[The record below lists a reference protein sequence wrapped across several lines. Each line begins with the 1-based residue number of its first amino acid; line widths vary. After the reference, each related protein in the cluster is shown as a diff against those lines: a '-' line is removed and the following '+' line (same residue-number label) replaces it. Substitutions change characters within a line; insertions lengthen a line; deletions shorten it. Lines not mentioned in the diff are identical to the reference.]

1 MTLKI
6 LWELGEIYTTP
17 LDWFLVLLGM
27 AYSSYAQGSFFNW
40 RILIFLIVL
49 FLYHITMNVFNNYMD
64 YQNAKDDHYKKQTS
78 TVSKWNLSL
87 KTVKRTFLFFLFI
100 SLVFGAILVFSTDGL
115 VLILGLVGYYVGFGY
130 SYGRRPINSL
140 PIAETI
146 PAVLSGFMI
155 PIISAYLAN
164 YGTSSLTLHS
174 LWGMLMAFMPMFF
187 CMFNNLLANNT
198 CDLEEDIKN
207 GRKTL
212 VYYIGKKNSV
222 LLLILLTCLSYVS
235 ILVAV
240 YFNQAP
246 VLTLGMMLLFP
257 ITLNVL
263 RPYFKQQIKKQTF
276 PLVLKGMSLIMLG
289 YPVVYWIG
297 SFINQQ

>member
-27 AYSSYAQGSFFNW
+27 AYSRYTQGNFFNW

-49 FLYHITMNVFNNYMD
+49 FFYHITMNVFNNYMD
-64 YQNAKDDHYKKQTS
+64 YRNAKDDNYKKQTS

-87 KTVKRTFLFFLFI
+87 ETVKRTFLFFLII
-100 SLVFGAILVFSTDGL
+100 SLFFGAILVFSTDRL
-115 VLILGLVGYYVGFGY
+115 VLVLGLLGYYVGFSY

-140 PIAETI
+140 LIAETI
-146 PAVLSGFMI
+146 PAVLSGLMI
-155 PIISAYLAN
+155 PMLGAYLAN
-164 YGTSSLTLHS
+164 YGAVKLTFHS
-174 LWGMLMAFMPMFF
+174 IGGMVLGFMPMFF

-222 LLLILLTCLSYVS
+222 LLLTLLTCLSYVS

-240 YFNQAP
+240 YFKQAP
-246 VLTLGMMLLFP
+246 VLSIGMILLFP
-257 ITLNVL
+257 ITLKML
-263 RPYFKQQIKKQTF
+263 RPYFGQQIKKQTF
-276 PLVLKGMSLIMLG
+276 PLVLKGMSLIMFG
-289 YPVVYWIG
+289 YPIVYLIG
-297 SFINQQ
+297 CFI

>member
-1 MTLKI
+1 MTRKI

-27 AYSSYAQGSFFNW
+27 AYSGYTQGSFFNW
-40 RILIFLIVL
+40 RLLIFLVVL
-49 FLYHITMNVFNNYMD
+49 FLYHITMNIFNNYMD
-64 YQNAKDDHYKKQTS
+64 FQNAKDDHYKQQTS
-78 TVSKWNLSL
+78 TISKWNLSL
-87 KTVKRTFLFFLFI
+87 KIVKRTFLFFLFI
-100 SLVFGAILVFSTDGL
+100 SLFFGAILVFSTDSL
-115 VLILGLVGYYVGFGY
+115 VLILGILGYYVGFGY

-155 PIISAYLAN
+155 PIIGAYLAN
-164 YGTSSLTLHS
+164 YGTAKLTFHS
-174 LWGMLMAFMPMFF
+174 LGGMLIGFMPMFF

-222 LLLILLTCLSYVS
+222 SLLILLTCLSYIS
-235 ILVAV
+235 IIAAV
-240 YFNQAP
+240 YFKQAP
-246 VLTLGMMLLFP
+246 VLTLGIILLFP
-257 ITLNVL
+257 TTLKIL
-263 RPYFKQQIKKQTF
+263 RPYFRQQIKKQTF
-276 PLVLKGMSLIMLG
+276 PLVLKGMSLIMFG
-289 YPVVYWIG
+289 YPVVYLIG
-297 SFINQQ
+297 SFIQL

>member
-1 MTLKI
+1 MSFKT

-27 AYSSYAQGSFFNW
+27 AYSGYSQGSFFNW
-40 RILIFLIVL
+40 RILIFLVVL
-49 FLYHITMNVFNNYMD
+49 FLYHITMNIFNNYMD
-64 YQNAKDDHYKKQTS
+64 FKNAKDDIYKKQTS
-78 TVSKWNLSL
+78 TISKWGLSL
-87 KTVKRTFLFFLFI
+87 KTVKRTFFIFLVI
-100 SLVFGAILVFSTDGL
+100 SLFFGAILVFSTDSL
-115 VLILGLVGYYVGFGY
+115 VLILGLLGYYVGFGY

-140 PIAETI
+140 PIAETV

-155 PIISAYLAN
+155 PILSAYLAN
-164 YGTSSLTLHS
+164 YGAVKLTFHS
-174 LWGMLMAFMPMFF
+174 FGGMLIGFMPMFF

-222 LLLILLTCLSYVS
+222 NLLILVTCLSYVA
-235 ILVAV
+235 IIVAV
-240 YFNQAP
+240 YFKQAP
-246 VLTLGMMLLFP
+246 SLTLVLLLLFP
-257 ITLNVL
+257 ITLKVL

-276 PLVLKGMSLIMLG
+276 PLVLKGMTLIMFG
-289 YPVVYWIG
+289 YPIVYLIG
-297 SFINQQ
+297 SFI

>member
-1 MTLKI
+1 MTFKI

-27 AYSSYAQGSFFNW
+27 AYSGYAQGNFFNW

-100 SLVFGAILVFSTDGL
+100 SLFFGAILVFSTDGL

-164 YGTSSLTLHS
+164 YGESSLTLHS

-212 VYYIGKKNSV
+212 VYSIGKKNSV

-240 YFNQAP
+240 YLKQAP
-246 VLTLGMMLLFP
+246 VLTLGMILLFP
-257 ITLNVL
+257 VTLKVL

-289 YPVVYWIG
+289 YPVVYFMG